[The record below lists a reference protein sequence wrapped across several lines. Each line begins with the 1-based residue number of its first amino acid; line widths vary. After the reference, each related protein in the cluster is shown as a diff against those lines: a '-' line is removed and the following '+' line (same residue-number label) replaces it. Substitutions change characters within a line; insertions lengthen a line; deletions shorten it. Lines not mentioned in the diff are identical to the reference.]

1 MEEEQQENKFLKYS
15 SLGVQLLVTI
25 GLAAWLG
32 MKLDS
37 YLQLQFPAFLL
48 LFVFASFGG
57 MMYKLYRSINDD

>member
-32 MKLDS
+32 MKLDA
-37 YLQLQFPAFLL
+37 YLQLRFPAFLL

-57 MMYKLYRSINDD
+57 MMYKLYQSINDD